1 MEKFGIHLDVP
12 IVDPMDD
19 DQDENRKNT
28 EKRFGDFCNRKGVNE
43 YIAKRLV
50 RQRDYFRPLMLQHG
64 DTDAL
69 IVGYSKNYRT
79 VLRPV
84 LEIIEKAKE

>member
-1 MEKFGIHLDVP
+1 
-12 IVDPMDD
+12 
-19 DQDENRKNT
+19 
-28 EKRFGDFCNRKGVNE
+28 
-43 YIAKRLV
+43 
-50 RQRDYFRPLMLQHG
+50 MLQHG

-84 LEIIEKAKE
+84 LEIIEKQRSR

>member
-1 MEKFGIHLDVP
+1 
-12 IVDPMDD
+12 
-19 DQDENRKNT
+19 
-28 EKRFGDFCNRKGVNE
+28 
-43 YIAKRLV
+43 
-50 RQRDYFRPLMLQHG
+50 MLQHG

-84 LEIIEKAKE
+84 LEIIEKAKGVDKIASMMMILSDKNLISLLILLSM